1 MILLK
6 QTGDIMSNIYKGRC
20 PENLTAHLLDVL
32 NDVFFSEDPDTNFLD
47 LLPKLYKDKYNPAY
61 NNLIISEDGVIKAAI
76 GCFPTK
82 ALVAGRELNILG
94 IGNVAVAKDSR
105 SKGYMIE
112 LMNDSIEI
120 MKNDNYDYSLLGGQR
135 QRYGFFGYDPIG
147 SEYRFLI
154 DKGNIRRIIGE
165 ERKSKFTSREI
176 TAQDTAILGK
186 IKELYDS
193 LPFRIERKEENMHDI
208 LRSWK
213 NIPYAVFEGDE
224 FKGYFCV
231 VPGEHKHI
239 AEARTVD
246 INDMLELI
254 MCVLETKNIE
264 STSLNVPLFDTA
276 LCDFMAK
283 NCGGLSIG
291 TPEMINIF
299 NFGRFTEAFLALK
312 ATRMKLCEGELTLL
326 IHGMKR
332 DERITVTVDG
342 ENNVTVSETEKEADV
357 ELSHREAINFISGLF
372 SKERNEMAASF
383 AQSWFPVD
391 FCSYSLDNV

>member
-1 MILLK
+1 
-6 QTGDIMSNIYKGRC
+6 MSNIYKGRC
-20 PENLTAHLLDVL
+20 PEELTAHLLDVL
-32 NDVFFSEDPDTNFLD
+32 NDVFFSEDPNTNFLD

-61 NNLIISEDGVIKAAI
+61 NNLIISEDNVIKAAI
-76 GCFPTK
+76 GCFPSK
-82 ALVAGRELNILG
+82 AVVAGRELNILG

-112 LMNDSIEI
+112 LMNDAIEL
-120 MKNDNYDYSLLGGQR
+120 MKDGDYDYSLLGGQR

-147 SEYRFLI
+147 SEIRFLI

-165 ERKSKFTSREI
+165 ERKSKFTARKLTANDTEI
-176 TAQDTAILGK
+176 LKK
-186 IKELYDS
+186 IKDLYSS
-193 LPFRIERKEENMHDI
+193 LNFRVERKDEDMFDV
-208 LRSWK
+208 LCSWK
-213 NIPYAVFEGDE
+213 NLPYAVFDGDE

-231 VPGEHKHI
+231 TPDESKHI
-239 AEARTVD
+239 AEARTVN
-246 INDMLELI
+246 IADMLELF
-254 MCVLETKNIE
+254 MCVIDMKNIE
-264 STSLNVPLFDTA
+264 GVSLNVPLFDTD

-312 ATRMKLCEGELTLL
+312 AKRMKLCEGELTLL

-332 DERITVTVDG
+332 DERITITVDAD
-342 ENNVTVSETEKEADV
+342 NNVTVTETEKEADL
-357 ELSHREAINFISGLF
+357 ELSHREAINFICGLY
-372 SKERNEMAASF
+372 SIDRTLMKTAF

-391 FCSYSLDNV
+391 FFSYSLDNV

>member
-1 MILLK
+1 MN
-6 QTGDIMSNIYKGRC
+6 SIYKGRC

-32 NDVFFSEDPDTNFLD
+32 NDVFFSEDPATNFLD
-47 LLPKLYKDKYNPAY
+47 LLPKLYKDRYNPAY
-61 NNLIISEDGVIKAAI
+61 NNLIIAEDGVIKAAV
-76 GCFPTK
+76 GCFPSN
-82 ALVAGRELNILG
+82 ACVAGRELNILG

-135 QRYGFFGYDPIG
+135 QRYGFFGYDPVG

-154 DKGNIRRIIGE
+154 DKGNIRRVLGE
-165 ERKSKFTSREI
+165 ERKSKFTARKV
-176 TAQDTAILGK
+176 TTDDTAILGR

-193 LPFRIERKEENMHDI
+193 LPFRIEREENRLFDI
-208 LRSWK
+208 LCSWK

-231 VPGEHKHI
+231 TPGEFNHI
-239 AEARTVD
+239 AEARTVN
-246 INDMLELI
+246 IADMLELFL
-254 MCVLETKNIE
+254 CVLETKNAE
-264 STSLNVPLFDTA
+264 GTSLNVPLFDTE

-291 TPEMINIF
+291 TPDMINIF

-332 DERITVTVDG
+332 DERITVKVDG
-342 ENNVTVSETEKEADV
+342 KNNVTVSETEKEADV
-357 ELSHREAINFISGLF
+357 ELEHREAINFICGLF
-372 SKERNEMAASF
+372 SKKRNEMKADY

-391 FCSYSLDNV
+391 FYSYSLDNV

>member
-1 MILLK
+1 
-6 QTGDIMSNIYKGRC
+6 MSNIYKGRC
-20 PENLTAHLLDVL
+20 PEELTAHLLDVL
-32 NDVFFSEDPDTNFLD
+32 NDVFFSEDPNTNFLD

-61 NNLIISEDGVIKAAI
+61 NNLIISEDNVIKAAI
-76 GCFPTK
+76 GCFPSK
-82 ALVAGRELNILG
+82 AVVAGRELNILG

-112 LMNDSIEI
+112 LMNDAIEL
-120 MKNDNYDYSLLGGQR
+120 MKDGDYDYSLLGGQR

-147 SEYRFLI
+147 SEIRFLI

-165 ERKSKFTSREI
+165 ERKSKFTARKLTANDTEI
-176 TAQDTAILGK
+176 LKK
-186 IKELYDS
+186 IKDLYSS
-193 LPFRIERKEENMHDI
+193 LNFRVERKDEDMFDV
-208 LRSWK
+208 LCSWK
-213 NIPYAVFEGDE
+213 NLPYAVFDGDE

-231 VPGEHKHI
+231 TPDESKHI
-239 AEARTVD
+239 AEARTVN
-246 INDMLELI
+246 IADMLELF
-254 MCVLETKNIE
+254 MCVIDMKNIE
-264 STSLNVPLFDTA
+264 GVSLNVPLFDTD

-312 ATRMKLCEGELTLL
+312 ANRMKLCEGELTLL

-332 DERITVTVDG
+332 DERITITVDAD
-342 ENNVTVSETEKEADV
+342 NNVTVTETEKEADL
-357 ELSHREAINFISGLF
+357 ELSHREAINFICGLY
-372 SKERNEMAASF
+372 SIDRTLMKTAF

-391 FCSYSLDNV
+391 FFSYSLDNV

>member
-1 MILLK
+1 
-6 QTGDIMSNIYKGRC
+6 MSNIYKGRC

-32 NDVFFSEDPDTNFLD
+32 NDVFFSEDPNTNFLD

-61 NNLIISEDGVIKAAI
+61 NNLIIAEDGVIKAAI
-76 GCFPTK
+76 GCFPSK
-82 ALVAGRELNILG
+82 ACVAGRELNILG

-154 DKGNIRRIIGE
+154 DKGNIRRILGG
-165 ERKSKFTSREI
+165 ERKSRFTARKV
-176 TAQDTAILGK
+176 TAEDTVILGK

-193 LPFRIERKEENMHDI
+193 LPFRIERKEEDMSDI

-213 NIPYAVFEGDE
+213 NIPYAVFEGEE

-231 VPGEHKHI
+231 LPDNNRHI
-239 AEARTVD
+239 AEARTTN
-246 INDMLELI
+246 IEDMLELF

-264 STSLNVPLFDTA
+264 GVSLNVPLFDTE

-332 DERITVTVDG
+332 DERITIKVDG
-342 ENNVTVSETEKEADV
+342 ENNVTVFETEKEADI
-357 ELSHREAINFISGLF
+357 ELSHREAINFIGGLF
-372 SKERNEMAASF
+372 SKERNEMKADY

-391 FCSYSLDNV
+391 FYSYSLDNV